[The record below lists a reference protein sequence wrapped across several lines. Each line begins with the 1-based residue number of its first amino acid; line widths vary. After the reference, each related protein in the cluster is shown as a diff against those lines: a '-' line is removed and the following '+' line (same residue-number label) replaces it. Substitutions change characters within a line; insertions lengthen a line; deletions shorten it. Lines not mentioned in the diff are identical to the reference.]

1 MLTIFIILRFITEV
15 LALGVLLT
23 SNLVHAIL
31 FLIVMFLN
39 ISIMLFCIGCSYLAI
54 VIPMVYVGAIL
65 ISFPFVVMMLD
76 MDLTVREDFK
86 VNHMP
91 FTMTLLFICL
101 VEIVD
106 IFEVQSINSY
116 VMEIGS
122 IDPIVVLAHF
132 IYGSDTY
139 IFFVA
144 GLMLF
149 VAMVGIITSVNKNNE
164 N

>member
-31 FLIVMFLN
+31 FLIAMFLN
-39 ISIMLFCIGCSYLAI
+39 VSIMLFCIGCSYLAI

-65 ISFPFVVMMLD
+65 ISFLFVVMMLD

-86 VNHMP
+86 VNHVP
-91 FTMTLLFICL
+91 FTMSLLFICL
-101 VEIVD
+101 VEIAGV
-106 IFEVQSINSY
+106 FEVRNVNSY
-116 VMEIGS
+116 VTEISS
-122 IDPIVVLAHF
+122 IDPIVTLAHF
-132 IYGSDTY
+132 IYGFDTY
-139 IFFVA
+139 TFFVA

-149 VAMVGIITSVNKNNE
+149 MAMTGIIASVNKNHAQ
-164 N
+164 